1 MTMPTSKPLPRSL
14 DLLDPRLR
22 LLCDA
27 YLQAARV
34 PGASIAIVAGDRS
47 YHYAYGVK
55 SILTGEPVTAETSFN
70 IGSCS
75 KAFVSAAVASLVAA
89 GEVSW
94 DDPISRYV
102 PELQLYD
109 PEVTRQVSLRDLSA
123 NRLGIPRAGLTEFG
137 LDPSLSAEFV
147 FENLRHTPPIHP
159 FRSRHTYVNAG
170 HTANAVAVGRI
181 TGKGFIGTLR
191 ERILE
196 PLGMTATS
204 GGAAART
211 ELADQAGWHCLVDGE
226 VVAIDTV
233 FSDQYLGGGG
243 MVVSGADA
251 LQWLR
256 LHLGGGTVDGKQ
268 VISREALLETH
279 TPHTVARPGKDI
291 LSLFHPAAHMGA
303 YALGWA
309 VTDLEGH
316 PMVIH
321 SGGDFGIA
329 AMTLIFPKAGIG
341 IASYCNTSGRGT
353 IALPYAL
360 AACLLGLP
368 TRDWKA
374 YFEAASPAPAPAA
387 ETATPESRLD
397 LSAYAGVYVHPAD
410 GPLVVESSAEGL
422 KCDMRRGYRMAFT
435 AAPAGE
441 HRFAMRFDSPE
452 WRGLMANVRPVLA
465 FTMEEGRA
473 TKADW
478 VVDPLHREFHRTDPG
493 SAP

>member
-1 MTMPTSKPLPRSL
+1 MTSTKTLPRSL

-22 LLCDA
+22 LICDA
-27 YLQAARV
+27 HRQAARV
-34 PGASIAIVAGDRS
+34 PGASIAVVAGDLGYQYS
-47 YHYAYGVK
+47 YGIK
-55 SILTGEPVTAETSFN
+55 SILTGERVTAETSFN

-102 PELQLYD
+102 PEFRLYD

-123 NRLGIPRAGLTEFG
+123 NRLGIPRAGLTELG
-137 LDPSLSAEFV
+137 LDPALPAEFV

-159 FRSRHTYVNAG
+159 FRNRHTYVNAG

-181 TGKGFIGTLR
+181 TSKGFIGALR
-191 ERILE
+191 ARILE
-196 PLGMTATS
+196 PLGMSGTS

-211 ELADQAGWHCLVDGE
+211 ERADQAGWHCVADGE

-256 LHLGGGTVDGKQ
+256 LHLGGGIVGGEQ

-279 TPHTVARPGKDI
+279 TPQTAARSGKDI
-291 LSLFHPAAHMGA
+291 LSLFHPEAHMGA

-329 AMTLIFPKAGIG
+329 AMTLLFPKAGIG
-341 IASYCNTSGRGT
+341 IASYCSTSGRGT

-374 YFEAASPAPAPAA
+374 YFEAASPTAAPTD
-387 ETATPESRLD
+387 ETATREAPVD
-397 LSAYAGVYVHPAD
+397 LSAYVGVYEHPAD
-410 GPLVVESSAEGL
+410 GPLVVENSAEVL
-422 KCDMRRGYRMAFT
+422 RCCLNRGYRMAFT
-435 AAPAGE
+435 AVPAGE

-478 VVDPLHREFHRTDPG
+478 VVEPLHREFHRADPG
-493 SAP
+493 SIT